1 MAHGHRRAPVEAP
14 GRHHARRADP
24 GHRLGSP
31 CRRAGPGFPIVFPV
45 LGPVSYSDGWGAP
58 RDGGRR
64 RHVGTDLMGVRGQP
78 LRAPFDGVVTRRR
91 VTAEGIAGLM
101 VTVTRPDGIRA
112 NLIHLNDDN
121 PGTADGSAPAAWRI
135 PDAVQVGTPV
145 RAGQIIGF
153 MGDTGNAVGVPHLH
167 FEMRYPDGTPFNP
180 YPYLVEAQQREHCV
194 EAFGPW
200 SNVDISSVV
209 RRPSRSRAEATHAGS
224 SRPPAR

>member
-1 MAHGHRRAPVEAP
+1 M
-14 GRHHARRADP
+14 
-24 GHRLGSP
+24 
-31 CRRAGPGFPIVFPV
+31 FPV

-64 RHVGTDLMGVRGQP
+64 RHVGTDIMGVRGQP

-121 PGTADGSAPAAWRI
+121 PGTTDGSAPAAWRI

-180 YPYLVEAQQREHCV
+180 YPYLVEAQDRERCL

-200 SNVDISSVV
+200 SNIDTSSTVVAAVSIAGRGDARWLISTTGQVI
-209 RRPSRSRAEATHAGS
+209 ALGS
-224 SRPPAR
+224 GAYVTGSTDCESIDP